1 MGSVMANGIS
11 SMLFGGRSNEAAP
24 VEQQQGGSYQQ
35 QAAATSCEIQAKGT
49 SRRFMLVGRR
59 TDRIWGIDFTQCLQ
73 ATSSDMS
80 ACAFY
85 LDQLKACQQAA
96 SPY

>member
-1 MGSVMANGIS
+1 MMAQMATTAGGVAMGSVMANGIS

-35 QAAATSCEIQAKGT
+35 QPAATSCEIQAK
-49 SRRFMLVGRR
+49 
-59 TDRIWGIDFTQCLQ
+59 DFTQCLQ